1 MNEMSVGN
9 LEGFRTMAKRTFVV
23 IGPDGKYHH
32 ADTTEQVCR
41 IVGVDP
47 DGDKGLEIESIMSSY
62 DYLEVGDYS
71 IELEGNLGGREYLE
85 DED

>member
-1 MNEMSVGN
+1 MKETHVGKI
-9 LEGFRTMAKRTFVV
+9 EGSPIISKRTFIV
-23 IGPDGKYHH
+23 IGPNGKYHH
-32 ADTTEQVCR
+32 ADAIEYVCR

-47 DGDKGLEIESIMSSY
+47 DSEKGFEIESVLSTY

-71 IELEGNLGGREYLE
+71 IELESNLGGRGYLD